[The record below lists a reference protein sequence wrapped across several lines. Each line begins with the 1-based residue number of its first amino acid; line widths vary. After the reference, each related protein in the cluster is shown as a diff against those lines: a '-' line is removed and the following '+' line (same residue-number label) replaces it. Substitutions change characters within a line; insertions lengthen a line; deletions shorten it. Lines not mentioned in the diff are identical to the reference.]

1 MIQRER
7 IRSLNSK
14 SLRKGDF
21 VLYWMQAS
29 QRAEYNHALE
39 YAIAQANE
47 LRKPLVALFVLTG
60 RYPEANLRHYHFL
73 LEGMKETST
82 ALEERGIQLV
92 VKTNSPQLGVVDLSD
107 NACLVVVDRGY
118 LKLQRDWRSFA
129 ANHIE
134 CPLVQVESDVV
145 VPIEEASS
153 KEEYTAATIRPKI
166 KKKLERFL
174 VPLPEQ
180 TPKKNS
186 LDLPFESF
194 DIQDTEKALDNMDI
208 DRGVKASEGFH
219 GGTMQAK
226 KLLGDFIEERLRD
239 YAELRNDPSLEY
251 LSNMSPYLH
260 FGQISPIYIALEVS
274 KAGGP
279 GSEEYLEEL
288 IVRRE
293 LSMNFT
299 LYNPGYD
306 SLEGLPDWARK
317 TLREHEID
325 SREHIYTLR
334 ELEEGRTHDDY
345 WNAAQKEMVFTGKM
359 HGYMRMYWG
368 KKILEWSETPEKAHS
383 AALYLNN
390 KYELD
395 GRDPNGFTGILWCFG
410 KHDRAWKER
419 DIFGKIRYMNDRGLK
434 RKFDIDSYV
443 RKVKDIVGEDRG
455 KG

>member
-7 IRSLNSK
+7 IKSLNSK
-14 SLRKGDF
+14 RIRDGGF

-39 YAIAQANE
+39 YAITQANE
-47 LRKPLVALFVLTG
+47 MGKPVLAFFALTD
-60 RYPEANLRHYHFL
+60 RYPEANLRHYHFM
-73 LEGMKETST
+73 LEGLKETSSS
-82 ALEERGIQLV
+82 LEERGILLII
-92 VKTNSPQLGVVDLSD
+92 KRASPKLGVVDLSK

-118 LKLQRDWRSFA
+118 LRLQRDWRSFVA
-129 ANHIE
+129 ERIE

-145 VPIEEASS
+145 VPVEEASP

-174 VPLPEQ
+174 APLQEQ
-180 TPKKNS
+180 TPKEDS
-186 LDLPFESF
+186 LDFDLESL
-194 DIQDTEKALDNMDI
+194 DIQDTEKVLEQLDI
-208 DRGVKASEGFH
+208 DRSVKASWSFH
-219 GGTMQAK
+219 GGTLRAK
-226 KLLGDFIEERLRD
+226 ELLDGFIENKLRD

-260 FGQISPIYIALEVS
+260 FGQISPLYIALQVRE
-274 KAGGP
+274 AGGL

-288 IVRRE
+288 IIRRE
-293 LSMNFT
+293 LSVNFIF
-299 LYNPGYD
+299 YNPNYD

-317 TLREHEID
+317 TLQEHIKD
-325 SREHIYTLR
+325 SREYVYTLG
-334 ELEEGRTHDDY
+334 ELEEGRTHDGY
-345 WNAAQKEMVFTGKM
+345 WNAAQKEMALTGKM

-368 KKILEWSETPEKAHS
+368 KKILEWSEAPAKAHS

-395 GRDPNGFTGILWCFG
+395 GRDTNGFTGILWCFG

-419 DIFGKIRYMNDRGLK
+419 EIFGKVRYMNDRGLK

-443 RKVKDIVGEDRG
+443 RKVRDIVDEGMGE
-455 KG
+455 